1 MSQTPM
7 PTSLQDQFQHTLAS
21 LNPEQRQAVETIDGP
36 VMVLAGPGTGKTQL
50 LSARIANILRSTDA
64 DASNI
69 LCLTYTD
76 AGAVAMRKRLTQMV
90 GSFETSKMQISTF
103 HSFCSRVIGEN
114 IEYFGY
120 RNWQPVSDLERYEIV
135 YDLIDDLPLDNPLKK
150 LKGNPYHF
158 AYNLIR
164 LFDVMKSESF
174 TPEYMQEKVS
184 EYIEDLPNREE
195 YIYKKS
201 GKGYQKGELKMKAIM
216 EQTERMEK
224 LLAGVA
230 CFPAYCERL
239 ERANLF
245 DFADMI
251 LWVIQA
257 FKQHDAL
264 LARYQ
269 ETYQF
274 ILVDEYQDTNG
285 SQNEILHL
293 LTSYDPENAN
303 VFVVGDD
310 DQSIYSFQGANEERF
325 KEFIDKFKSTLQAF
339 SIFRNYRSR
348 QEILDTASVLIE
360 QNWSR
365 LIFNSEITTRFEGLT
380 KTLVASNTSIADKE
394 YPFAPVQVVAY
405 HNEAHEA
412 TGVVQEIKKLH
423 AEGVAYG
430 DLAILYRN
438 HAQVEKIRQLLDWES
453 IPYNAKRSENVLAH
467 PLIQKLNLLLTYLW
481 KENRRLASGEEE
493 LFRLLHFDFFQCSAR
508 DIALISLSLQKEMKG
523 QTFRDVISSNEKMWQ
538 LGLQNAKALA
548 KVGQCLESWQ
558 KGFHNETLPVLLQQ
572 ILKESGMLE
581 LVVQGPKLKVQ
592 STESRLPSEVD
603 ALEVVNTYFSFVQ
616 TEASKRKAF
625 GVGQLLD
632 LVQKMD
638 ENGLRLNLERV
649 SFHEDGVN
657 LVTAHSSKGLEFK
670 HVFLIQCQEGN
681 WEKKREQ
688 NTSFTFPDTLTHA
701 AQKQQDDNHEELRRL
716 FFVAVT
722 RAKEQ
727 IQISYPLKA
736 LKDASEEQSTI
747 LPSKFVNEILEKA
760 QPARREVRLPDSD
773 ISEFLFKTLIPS
785 LPDAAKLEKSY
796 LDRALQNFALNAT
809 KLNDYLDCPLAFYYK
824 HILKIPEAKSAV
836 AGYGSAVHETLQ
848 ELFMKVQ
855 KDPRKQ
861 FAPKE
866 EFLKLFYFSMKRYE
880 ALFTEKEFE
889 LRNEHGRQVLS
900 DYYDFYTP
908 IWNTTVSLELPIN
921 TSLDGIP
928 LNGRIDKLEF
938 DGKDVN
944 VVDYKT
950 AKPDGKNKEL
960 AAPNPNNELG
970 GNYWRQLVFYKI
982 LMDTAKPKGWHMVS
996 GEIDFVEYDKDKK
1009 FKKEKR
1015 FVTEGEVQVVKEQ
1028 IKDVYTKIIAHD
1040 FYTGCEKEG
1049 CLCEKMG

>member
-1 MSQTPM
+1 M
-7 PTSLQDQFQHTLAS
+7 PTSLQDQFLGTLSS

-50 LSARIANILRSTDA
+50 LAARIANILRNTDA

-103 HSFCSRVIGEN
+103 HSFCARVIGEN

-120 RNWQPVSDLERYEIV
+120 RNWQPVSDLERYEVV
-135 YDLIDDLPLDNPLKK
+135 YELIDDLPLDNPLKK
-150 LKGNPYHF
+150 LKGNPYQF

-174 TPEYMQEKVS
+174 TRDYMQQKVS
-184 EYIEDLPNREE
+184 EYLEDLPNREK
-195 YIYKKS
+195 YRYKRNS
-201 GKGYQKGELKMKAIM
+201 GSNKAGDLKVKEIK
-216 EQTERMEK
+216 EQEGKMEK

-230 CFPAYCERL
+230 CFPDYCQKL
-239 ERANLF
+239 EKANLF

-257 FKQHDAL
+257 FKGHDAL
-264 LARYQ
+264 LGRYQ
-269 ETYQF
+269 ETYQY

-325 KEFIDKFKSTLQAF
+325 VEYIDKFRDSLQAF

-348 QEILDTASVLIE
+348 QEILDTAGALIQ

-380 KTLVASNTSIADKE
+380 KALLASNTTIVEKE

-412 TGVVQEIKKLH
+412 AGVAQEIKKLH
-423 AEGVAYG
+423 AEGVAFG
-430 DLAILYRN
+430 DMAVLYRN
-438 HAQVEKIRQLLDWES
+438 HAQVEKIRQLLDWER
-453 IPYNAKRSENVLAH
+453 IPYNAKRSENVLEH
-467 PLIQKLNLLLTYLW
+467 PLIQKLNLIFLYLW

-493 LFRLLHFDFFQCSAR
+493 LFRILHFDFFQCSPR
-508 DIALISLSLQKEMKG
+508 DIAFISLSLQKEMKG
-523 QTFRDVISSNEKMWQ
+523 QTFRDIISSNEKMWQ

-548 KVGQCLESWQ
+548 KVGQSLDNWQ
-558 KGFHNETLPVLLQQ
+558 KGFHNETLPVLLQA
-572 ILKESGMLE
+572 ILKESGVLDTI
-581 LVVQGPKLKVQ
+581 VQGSKSTVQ
-592 STESRLPSEVD
+592 SPEHRVQSEVE
-603 ALEVVNTYFSFVQ
+603 ALEVLTTYFSFVQ
-616 TEASKRKAF
+616 TEANKRRAF
-625 GVGQLLD
+625 GMGQLLD

-688 NTSFTFPDTLTHA
+688 NSAFTFPDTLTHST
-701 AQKQQDDNHEELRRL
+701 QKQQDDNHEELRRL

-760 QPARREVRLPDSD
+760 QPARREVRLPDAD
-773 ISEFLFKTLIPS
+773 ISEFLFKTLIPA

-796 LDRALQNFALNAT
+796 LDRALQHFTLNAT

-855 KDPRKQ
+855 KDPQKQ
-861 FAPKE
+861 FASKE
-866 EFLKLFYFSMKRYE
+866 EFLKLFSFSMKRYE
-880 ALFTEKEFE
+880 ALFTEKEYE
-889 LRNEHGRQVLS
+889 LRSEHGRKVLS
-900 DYYDFYTP
+900 DYYDFYAP
-908 IWNTTVSLELPIN
+908 SWNKTVSLELPIN
-921 TSLDGIP
+921 TNWEGIP

-938 DGKDVN
+938 EGKDVN

-950 AKPDGKNKEL
+950 AKPDGKGKEL
-960 AAPNPNNELG
+960 AAPGPNSELG

-982 LMDTAKPKGWHMVS
+982 LMDTAKPKGWHMIS
-996 GEIDFVEYDKDKK
+996 GEIDFVEYDKDKS

-1015 FVTEGEVQVVKEQ
+1015 FVTEGEVQVVKKQ
-1028 IKDVYTKIIAHD
+1028 IRDTYANIMAHD
-1040 FYTGCEKEG
+1040 FYRGCEKEG
-1049 CLCEKMG
+1049 CLCGKMA